1 MLRGIDGITMNLGDR
16 LRQLFF
22 PKKRGVAKDS
32 LDILLLTAPPWGT
45 HNPPTGLAYLSTFL
59 KANGIAA
66 DVFDANIEFYRRI
79 DPKYHKLWL
88 PENKGWWTAPEK
100 FAQLR
105 DELDSELAWV
115 AEKALSY
122 GAPLLGFSV
131 VDPKERMTID
141 IIRRILAVNDR
152 VRIVMGGP
160 AMSTEEQRRI
170 FLRNLGGKIDYF
182 VEGQGE
188 EILLELVLRYRSE
201 GFAAPREKNTE
212 PLVVGKKIKDLDGI
226 PFPRY
231 EEFNFRLYDGGGF
244 FVEWSRG
251 CISRCAYCKGRH
263 LLGSYRM
270 KSHRHILEELEY
282 LHGHYGF
289 SHFIVCDNLLNG
301 DVRELALLCDSLIAC
316 KMPISW
322 EGQAIPYRRMT
333 RPLLEKMREAGCTKL
348 QWGLESGSDVL
359 LNNVYKGKIFTVA
372 EVEQV
377 LSDSHAAGLGNEIFL
392 IVGLP
397 GENEEEFAKTLS
409 FIERNRANIDVIKSV
424 NTLHLVHGTDLFDQA
439 STTFDL
445 ELPPEDDW
453 YFRWQARDGN
463 NDYPQRRARARRLLE
478 LAEQLALPVLEH
490 NLHEGGDKD

>member
-1 MLRGIDGITMNLGDR
+1 MNLGNR
-16 LRQLFF
+16 LRQLLFA
-22 PKKRGVAKDS
+22 KKDGSAKPP

-59 KANGIAA
+59 RANNISAT
-66 DVFDANIEFYRRI
+66 VFDANIEFYRRI

-88 PENKGWWTAPEK
+88 PENKGWWTDSHK
-100 FAQLR
+100 FAKLR
-105 DELDSELAWV
+105 HELDRDLTWV
-115 AEKALSY
+115 AEKTLSY

-141 IIRRILAVNDR
+141 IIERILAADDTI
-152 VRIVMGGP
+152 RIIMGGP

-170 FLRNLGGKIDYF
+170 FVRHLGLKIDYF

-188 EILLELVLRYRSE
+188 EILLELVHRYR
-201 GFAAPREKNTE
+201 REKFAPPHEKLTE
-212 PLVVGKKIKDLDGI
+212 PLVVSKKVRDLDAV
-226 PFPRY
+226 PYPRY

-270 KSHRHILEELEY
+270 KSHRHIMEELEF
-282 LHGHYGF
+282 LHGQYGF
-289 SHFIVCDNLLNG
+289 HHFIVCDNLLNG
-301 DVRELALLCDSLIAC
+301 DVRELELLCDSLIE
-316 KMPISW
+316 KRLPITW
-322 EGQAIPYRRMT
+322 EGQAIPYRKMT
-333 RPLLEKMREAGCTKL
+333 CGLLTKMKQAGCTKI

-377 LSDSHAAGLGNEIFL
+377 LADAHAAGLTNEIFL

-397 GENEEEFAKTLS
+397 GENEEEFAKTLT
-409 FIERNRANIDVIKSV
+409 FIEKNRNNIDVIKSV
-424 NTLHLVHGTDLFDQA
+424 NTLHLVHGTDLFEQA
-439 STTFDL
+439 GTTFDL

-453 YFRWQARDGN
+453 YFRWRARDGK
-463 NDYPQRRARARRLLE
+463 NDYSQRQARARRLLA
-478 LAEQLALPVLEH
+478 LAEKLALPVLEH
-490 NLHEGGDKD
+490 NLYEGGNEG